1 MFSEHVLK
9 GDEASQNVFALK
21 EQAHSDFHVPKRS
34 GNLLKKAN
42 QHIFALEEL
51 SLSDFQCLF
60 S

>member
-1 MFSEHVLK
+1 VFSEHVLK

-51 SLSDFQCLF
+51 TLSDF
-60 S
+60 